1 MDEQAEFR
9 DRLGAQLCAAIQFV
23 LTAQSLLMIPMLPAF
38 AERHGQTGG
47 SVALILVVYAVV
59 MGVGT
64 GLMGPLSDRVGRR
77 KMIFAGSALTG
88 LCLTGHF
95 WARDFSTLLILR
107 GLTAVGHSVLIGAFT
122 CFVAD
127 RFPHKHRVRANG
139 RIQLGYIAG
148 QTAGVSAGLFLMD
161 RLGPEGVLGAWGL
174 VLLPLSLLF
183 VWVVGGERA
192 EELPPAAVRLRW
204 RDHVEAWRALSARFG
219 TVSTLAAYALMFVA
233 AHAFLVVFPLWG
245 HDRLEFD
252 SDTLGFVFLAGGIVQ
267 AFFLAVPGNPRFSKR
282 HGSLIV
288 GSLRW
293 SGFVVMAAALKP
305 EAAGVI
311 IGVYLVFSALL
322 AVRMGPLQV
331 ALSGISERR
340 HRGTWTGWVQS
351 SGQAGRAAGAWLG
364 GMSYAFLGVRA
375 VFLIAAAMFVAS
387 ALLFARGRALKDTV
401 VPEVS

>member
-1 MDEQAEFR
+1 MTEQAEFR
-9 DRLGAQLCAAIQFV
+9 DRLGAQLCAVIQFV

-88 LCLTGHF
+88 LCLTAHF
-95 WARDFSTLLILR
+95 WARDFTTLLILR

-127 RFPHKHRVRANG
+127 RFPQKQRVRANG

-183 VWVVGGERA
+183 VWVVGGERG

-204 RDHVEAWRALSARFG
+204 RDHVEAWRALSASFG

-245 HDRLEFD
+245 HDRLEFN

-267 AFFLAVPGNPRFSKR
+267 AFFLAVPSTPRFSKR
-282 HGSLIV
+282 HASLIV

-305 EAAGVI
+305 EASGVI

-331 ALSGISERR
+331 ALSGISERH

-375 VFLIAAAMFVAS
+375 VFLIAAAMFIAS
-387 ALLFARGRALKDTV
+387 ALLFARGRALKDTI
-401 VPEVS
+401 VPAVS

>member
-1 MDEQAEFR
+1 MTEQAEFR

-38 AERHGQTGG
+38 AERHGQSGG

-64 GLMGPLSDRVGRR
+64 GLMGPLSDRVGRK
-77 KMIFAGSALTG
+77 KMIFAGSAMTG

-95 WARDFSTLLILR
+95 WAHDFATLLVLR
-107 GLTAVGHSVLIGAFT
+107 ALTAVGHSILIGAFT

-127 RFPHKHRVRANG
+127 RFPHKQRVKANG

-148 QTAGVSAGLFLMD
+148 QTAGVSAGLFLLD
-161 RLGPEGVLGAWGL
+161 RVGPEGVLGLWGL
-174 VLLPLSLLF
+174 LLLPISLVF
-183 VWVVGGERA
+183 GWVVGPER
-192 EELPPAAVRLRW
+192 EEDVAPAAVRLRW
-204 RDHVEAWRALSARFG
+204 RDHVEAWRGLSASFG
-219 TVSTLAAYALMFVA
+219 TVSTLTAYALMFVA

-245 HDRLEFD
+245 HDRLEFN
-252 SDTLGFVFLAGGIVQ
+252 SETLGFVFLAGGIVQ
-267 AFFLAVPGNPRFSKR
+267 ALFLVVPGTPRFAKR

-293 SGFVVMAAALKP
+293 SGFVVMAAALWP

-311 IGVYLVFSALL
+311 IGVYLLFSALL

-331 ALSGISERR
+331 AMSGIAARH

-351 SGQAGRAAGAWLG
+351 SGQAGRAVGAWLG
-364 GMSYAFLGVRA
+364 GMSYSFLGVRA
-375 VFLIAAAMFVAS
+375 VFVIAAGMFIAS
-387 ALLFARGRALKDTV
+387 ALLFARGQALKDTAL
-401 VPEVS
+401 PEVS